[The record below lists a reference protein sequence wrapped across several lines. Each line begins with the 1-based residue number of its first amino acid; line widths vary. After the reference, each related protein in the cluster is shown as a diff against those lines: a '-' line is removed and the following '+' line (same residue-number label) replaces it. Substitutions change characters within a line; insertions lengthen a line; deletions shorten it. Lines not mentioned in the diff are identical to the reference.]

1 MSEELFSALI
11 VLYIR
16 GICFISAVR
25 DILELVQSNRIKFT
39 HMPASSPQSLHAAPQ
54 RGRHVGRS
62 IMRMMNFIVLLLS
75 IVLIVWISLDTFRQV
90 EFVQNGAYMKFQFW
104 VCVFFILDFFVEL
117 GFSDDK
123 WHLFRH
129 RIVFLL
135 LSIPYLNIIN
145 LMDIHLSHDAIYFVR
160 FIPLA
165 RGALAVSIVIG
176 YLSTN
181 AITSLFISYISI
193 ILMVTYFCSLIFFQQ
208 EAGLN
213 PDVNGY
219 WTALWWTAMNLT
231 TVGCSI
237 SPVTVAGKIIAV
249 LLPICGMIVF
259 PLFTVYLTNYVSRN
273 VKKAREKDL

>member
-1 MSEELFSALI
+1 MSTSATLP
-11 VLYIR
+11 
-16 GICFISAVR
+16 S
-25 DILELVQSNRIKFT
+25 QSHATPPNRRTTI
-39 HMPASSPQSLHAAPQ
+39 
-54 RGRHVGRS
+54 GRRV
-62 IMRMMNFIVLLLS
+62 MRVMNFIVLMLS
-75 IVLIVWISLDTFRQV
+75 ILLIVWISIDTFEQV
-90 EFVQNGAYMKFQFW
+90 QFLQNGSYMKFQFW

-123 WHLFRH
+123 WRLFRH

-135 LSIPYLNIIN
+135 LSVPYLNIIN

-176 YLSTN
+176 YLSSN

-208 EAGLN
+208 EAGVN

-249 LLPICGMIVF
+249 LLPICGMIIF

-273 VKKAREKDL
+273 VKKVRARDV